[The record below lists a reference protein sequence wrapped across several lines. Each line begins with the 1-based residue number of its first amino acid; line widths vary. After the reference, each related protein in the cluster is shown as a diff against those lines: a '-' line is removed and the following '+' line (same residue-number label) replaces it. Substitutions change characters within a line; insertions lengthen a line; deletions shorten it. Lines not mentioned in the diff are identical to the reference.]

1 MSNLR
6 PRTAMLLAIKLLVA
20 LSVLSYAV
28 AMVLTTSDSTAFQP
42 PISHFLGRNNGKNED
57 YLTLKVRRISH
68 TWGRRGVKRSVPSAS
83 TQARGALPWRF
94 RGGVLTVSIVCCV
107 SRHVARPVQST
118 VKRKSWKGA
127 YGIDRSILKS
137 LIGDLSPRSTDY
149 E

>member
-42 PISHFLGRNNGKNED
+42 PISHFLGRSNGKNED

-68 TWGRRGVKRSVPSAS
+68 TWGRRGCNV
-83 TQARGALPWRF
+83 RF
-94 RGGVLTVSIVCCV
+94 RLLRFGAPCPGVFWAAHSPGPLCV
-107 SRHVARPVQST
+107 A
-118 VKRKSWKGA
+118 
-127 YGIDRSILKS
+127 
-137 LIGDLSPRSTDY
+137 
-149 E
+149 